1 MSRTSSNADSNEPDQ
16 TALENI
22 TQQLLDLQLERDQ
35 LREEVATLTEQL
47 TRERRRTSELLTVP
61 TATAEVVPDNSS
73 ATVAQRNSKE
83 AVDTFIP
90 PPLPYRLDSQ
100 RNRIYPGDRV
110 SFSTP
115 TRFNSTGGVIA
126 YFTPHQVTVK
136 DRTGRKISKDAH
148 NLTLVR
154 PADNNE

>member
-1 MSRTSSNADSNEPDQ
+1 MSSGSHNNHNRT
-16 TALENI
+16 TLEEV
-22 TQQLLDLQLERDQ
+22 TQQLQSLHIERDR
-35 LREEVATLTEQL
+35 LREEVATLTQQL
-47 TRERRRTSELLTVP
+47 ESERRRNSDLQSVP
-61 TATAEVVPDNSS
+61 TATAEVVPDNSN
-73 ATVAQRNSKE
+73 ATVAQRNSNE
-83 AVDTFIP
+83 AADTETFVI

-110 SFSTP
+110 RFSTP

-126 YFTPHQVTVK
+126 YFTTHRVTVK

-154 PADNNE
+154 PGNNNE